1 MNVSS
6 YKKTVSW
13 KGSMASW
20 TRWLHIYLSLFSFI
34 IVLFFAVTGLTL
46 NHTDWFPDSTK
57 ITERDGKLNTLWV
70 NQSDTAKINKL
81 AIVEFLRS
89 KEKIQGMV
97 NDFRVEDSEIS
108 ISFQGPGY
116 TADVFIDRQL
126 GSFHLAE
133 TRMGVVAVVND
144 LHKGRDTGKSWS
156 WVIDFSAIFMT
167 VISLSGLILLLFL
180 KKRRTNGLIWA
191 FLGGIVS
198 YLIYY
203 LM

>member
-1 MNVSS
+1 MNATGN
-6 YKKTVSW
+6 KKKASW
-13 KGSMASW
+13 KASVAKW
-20 TRWLHIYLSLFSFI
+20 TRWLHIYLSMLSFI
-34 IVLFFAVTGLTL
+34 IVLFFAITGLTL

-57 ITERDGKLNTLWV
+57 IIERDGKLKTLWV

-81 AIVEFLRS
+81 DIVEFLRS
-89 KEKIQGMV
+89 KEKIQGIV
-97 NDFRVEDSEIS
+97 NDFRVEDAEIS

-126 GSFHLAE
+126 GSFHLTE
-133 TRMGVVAVVND
+133 TRMGVVAVIND

-167 VISLSGLILLLFL
+167 IISLSGLILLLFL
-180 KKRRTNGLIWA
+180 KKRRSNGLIWA
-191 FLGGIVS
+191 ILGGIVS

-203 LM
+203 LI